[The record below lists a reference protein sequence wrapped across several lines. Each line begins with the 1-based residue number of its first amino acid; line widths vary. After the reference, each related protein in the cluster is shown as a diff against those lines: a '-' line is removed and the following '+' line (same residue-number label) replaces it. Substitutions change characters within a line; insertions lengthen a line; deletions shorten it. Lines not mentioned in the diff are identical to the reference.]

1 MLERHPTHH
10 QTLLDVVGRKLY
22 FEIARESLNDFVQP
36 KIDRLQSSQ
45 LGSGSDPLIEP
56 LKFLVRI
63 GVFPVHPDYRTPFG
77 GIRYVPN
84 RIGPV
89 GCAA

>member
-1 MLERHPTHH
+1 
-10 QTLLDVVGRKLY
+10 
-22 FEIARESLNDFVQP
+22 
-36 KIDRLQSSQ
+36 
-45 LGSGSDPLIEP
+45 
-56 LKFLVRI
+56 VRI